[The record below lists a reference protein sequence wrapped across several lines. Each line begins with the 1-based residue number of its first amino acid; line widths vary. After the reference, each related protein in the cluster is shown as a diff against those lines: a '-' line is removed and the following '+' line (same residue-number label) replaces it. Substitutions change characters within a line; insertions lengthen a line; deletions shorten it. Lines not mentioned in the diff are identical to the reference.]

1 MGLHGLN
8 PIKSLVAPFLK
19 KVYPL
24 MSSTFGQLDL
34 SLWGGGGGGMGSLP
48 IVNFLITQTGDF
60 LVTQDG
66 DNLIWR

>member
-1 MGLHGLN
+1 
-8 PIKSLVAPFLK
+8 
-19 KVYPL
+19 

-48 IVNFLITQTGDF
+48 LVNFLITQAGDF
-60 LVTQDG
+60 LVTQNG